1 MPAHPRRPTPRRP
14 WDKRG
19 RQPRRSARSLVCCSR
34 VRINKYLSDSGSW
47 SRRDADVLLTEGRVT
62 INGAPAGLGDQV
74 APGDRVCVDGDV
86 VGAARKLAKPIYIA
100 FNKPVGITCT
110 TERSVA
116 GNIIDFIDHAE
127 RIFPIGRLDKDS
139 EGLILLTNDGDIV
152 NQVLRVENHHEKEY
166 MVAVDR
172 AITDEFVQHMTR
184 GIRLRPEGMTKP
196 CKVRRMG
203 PRMFSIILTQG
214 LNRQIRRMCEECG
227 YQVQA
232 LRRVRFVHI
241 MLGGLAV
248 GRWRNLTEPE
258 VQKLLSAPTSGK
270 ASKPGLRPE
279 TGRSNVGP
287 SSASPSNT
295 SARRDA
301 PRGASGAA
309 SRASASPRG
318 ANRTSRGRSR

>member
-1 MPAHPRRPTPRRP
+1 M
-14 WDKRG
+14 
-19 RQPRRSARSLVCCSR
+19 
-34 VRINKYLSDSGSW
+34 RINKYLSDSGSW
-47 SRRDADVLLTEGRVT
+47 SRRDADVLLTQGRVT
-62 INGAPAGLGDQV
+62 INSAPAGLGDQV
-74 APGDRVCVDGDV
+74 ALGDRVCVDGDV

-110 TERSVA
+110 TERSVV

-214 LNRQIRRMCEECG
+214 FNRQIRRMCEECG

-241 MLGGLAV
+241 MLGGLAA

-258 VQKLLSAPTSGK
+258 VQKLLSAPTLSN
-270 ASKPGLRPE
+270 ASKAGQRPG
-279 TGRSNVGP
+279 TGPKSPTPNTAMPNSTGP
-287 SSASPSNT
+287 SST

-301 PRGASGAA
+301 PRRAA
-309 SRASASPRG
+309 PRSATPRSATSSPSRPSASPRG
-318 ANRTSRGRSR
+318 ATRSNGRSR